1 MRFAFGAGGTGG
13 HIIPALALADELSL
27 QGHECIFIGN
37 KNSMEERLALAH
49 KYTFLT
55 IQVQKLYRKLSPSNL
70 LFPYYLASSIL
81 QSRKHLS
88 SNDID
93 GVFTT
98 GGFVAGPVALAAIS
112 LKIPCFQHESNSY
125 PGLTTRHLARYL
137 SRLYIS
143 FEDTRKYLKKGK
155 LKNFGIPILKQ
166 TKHQAFNLSD
176 IGFEKGKKTL
186 LITGGS
192 QGSLAINSMVAS
204 VITVLLEDDWQVL
217 WQTGRSTYAEFY
229 TQHKDREGLYL
240 FDFHPQLAAMMRIS
254 DLAITRAG
262 AMTIAEL
269 EDARLPAILIP
280 LPSAADNH
288 QYYNALAQKHK
299 GVAELLLQSEM
310 GAQTLLALIKKL
322 SLPNM
327 KEKLDT
333 LPENTAVFDIIK
345 DILNFYKEI

>member
-55 IQVQKLYRKLSPSNL
+55 IKVQKLYRKLSPRNL
-70 LFPYYLASSIL
+70 LFPYLLAGSIL
-81 QSRKHLS
+81 ESRRHLS
-88 SNDID
+88 SNKID

-112 LKIPCFQHESNSY
+112 LKIPCFLHESNSY
-125 PGLTTRHLARYL
+125 PGLTTRYLAKYL

-143 FEDTRKYLKKGK
+143 FEDTRKYLKKGE
-155 LKNFGIPILKQ
+155 LRNFGIPILKQ
-166 TKHQAFNLSD
+166 SGSRAFDLSE
-176 IGFEKGKKTL
+176 IAFEKGKKTL

-192 QGSLAINSMVAS
+192 QGSLAINSVIAS
-204 VITVLLEDDWQVL
+204 VITVLLEDGWQIL
-217 WQTGRSTYAEFY
+217 WQTGRNTYAEFY
-229 TQHKDREGLYL
+229 PLNKDRKGLYI
-240 FDFHPQLAAMMRIS
+240 FDFHPRLAAMMQIS

-280 LPSAADNH
+280 LPTAADNH
-288 QYYNALAQKHK
+288 QYYNALAQKNK
-299 GVAELLLQSEM
+299 GVAELLVQSEL
-310 GAQTLLALIKKL
+310 GAQTLLALVKSL
-322 SLPNM
+322 SLENM

-333 LPENTAVFDIIK
+333 LPDNTAVKDIVQ
-345 DILNFYKEI
+345 DILNYYKEI

>member
-37 KNSMEERLALAH
+37 KNSMEERLAQAH

-55 IQVQKLYRKLSPSNL
+55 IKVQKLYRQLSPRNL
-70 LFPYYLASSIL
+70 LFPYLLASSIME
-81 QSRKHLS
+81 SRRHLS
-88 SNDID
+88 SNKID

-112 LKIPCFQHESNSY
+112 LKIPCFLHESNSY
-125 PGLTTRHLARYL
+125 PGLTTRYLAKYL

-143 FEDTRKYLKKGK
+143 FEDTRKYLKKGE
-155 LKNFGIPILKQ
+155 LRNFGIPILKQ
-166 TKHQAFNLSD
+166 TGSRAFDLSE
-176 IGFEKGKKTL
+176 IAFEKGKKTL

-192 QGSLAINSMVAS
+192 QGSLAINSVIAS
-204 VITVLLEDDWQVL
+204 VITVLLEDGWQIL
-217 WQTGRSTYAEFY
+217 WQTGRNTYAEFY
-229 TQHKDREGLYL
+229 PLNKDRKGLYI
-240 FDFHPQLAAMMRIS
+240 FDFHPRLAAMMQIS

-280 LPSAADNH
+280 LPTAADNH
-288 QYYNALAQKHK
+288 QYYNALAQKDK
-299 GVAELLLQSEM
+299 GVAELLVQSEL
-310 GAQTLLALIKKL
+310 GAQTLLALVKNL
-322 SLPNM
+322 SLENM

-333 LPENTAVFDIIK
+333 LPDNTAVTDIVQ
-345 DILNFYKEI
+345 DVLNYYKEI

>member
-13 HIIPALALADELSL
+13 HIIPALAMADELSL

-37 KNSMEERLALAH
+37 KNSMEERLALVH
-49 KYTFLT
+49 KYRFLT
-55 IQVQKLYRKLSPSNL
+55 IRVQKLYRNLSPSNL

-81 QSRKHLS
+81 ESRKHLS
-88 SNDID
+88 SNKID

-112 LKIPCFQHESNSY
+112 LKIPCFLHESNSY

-143 FEDTRKYLKKGK
+143 FEDTRKYLKKAE
-155 LKNFGIPILKQ
+155 LRNFGIPILK
-166 TKHQAFNLSD
+166 HVESYAFDLSE
-176 IGFEKGKKTL
+176 IAFKKGKKTL

-192 QGSLAINSMVAS
+192 QGSLAINNVIAS
-204 VITVLLEDDWQVL
+204 AITVLLEDGWQIL
-217 WQTGRSTYAEFY
+217 WQTGRSSFAEFY
-229 TQHKDREGLYL
+229 PQNKNRESLYI
-240 FDFHPQLAAMMRIS
+240 FDFHPRLASMMRIS

-280 LPSAADNH
+280 LPTATDNH
-288 QYYNALAQKHK
+288 QYYNALAQKEK
-299 GVAELLLQSEM
+299 GVAELLVQSEM
-310 GAQTLLALIKKL
+310 GAQTLLALVKNL

-333 LPENTAVFDIIK
+333 LPENTAVIDITK
-345 DILNFYKEI
+345 DILNFYKEK